1 MGDSMTGCP
10 RCTTLQRENDVLRE
24 RIRAYEHRDT
34 LPSPRFDE
42 PAVEIDFRLD
52 DCLPKLETK

>member
-1 MGDSMTGCP
+1 MTGCP